1 MIFFIFLMFQSYNA
15 KISGFGL
22 AIQGTSDSQPHVST
36 EIIVRDGYAAP
47 EYVATGKLGLCTWKF
62 YFS

>member
-1 MIFFIFLMFQSYNA
+1 MFQSYNA

-36 EIIVRDGYAAP
+36 EIIVRDGYAAT